1 MDTYR
6 TSLGFGHHTILATI
20 ARNVMFEK
28 AESSNDSPWGH
39 REPIDKRTAAEIPG
53 TPSKQWKL
61 SDSYLVAFR
70 KRITFRYFL
79 VTHA

>member
-6 TSLGFGHHTILATI
+6 TSLGFGHRTILATI

-28 AESSNDSPWGH
+28 AESSNDNPWGH
-39 REPIDKRTAAEIPG
+39 RELIDKRTAAEIPG
-53 TPSKQWKL
+53 TPSKQL
-61 SDSYLVAFR
+61 SDSDLVAFR
-70 KRITFRYFL
+70 KRITFGYFL